1 MLVERVGQQLGRRW
15 TTMQIQFFTAAYL
28 VAFQCGAA
36 SLAVATAQSDDALLL
51 RREADRYAR
60 ALTNASPSEP

>member
-28 VAFQCGAA
+28 AFQCGAA